1 MRKFLQKIFSVKN
14 EDYYAEIK
22 FLNKTFRHIKSKR
35 AAEKLK
41 EYSIKI
47 ENMRF
52 ILERGINKEKISY
65 DMENFNSM
73 GVSDNPEIKSPR
85 LIVSLTSFPDRMY
98 DIHYAVYS
106 LLNQTKKPDMLV
118 LYLAEDEFKKKRE
131 ELPQKLTELEKKG
144 LTKKLCKY
152 LNS

>member
-1 MRKFLQKIFSVKN
+1 
-14 EDYYAEIK
+14 
-22 FLNKTFRHIKSKR
+22 
-35 AAEKLK
+35 
-41 EYSIKI
+41 
-47 ENMRF
+47 MRF

-106 LLNQTKKPDMLV
+106 LLNQTKK
-118 LYLAEDEFKKKRE
+118 
-131 ELPQKLTELEKKG
+131 T
-144 LTKKLCKY
+144 
-152 LNS
+152 